1 MKMKNLLWLLGIV
14 ALVAVSGI
22 IFIYSGT
29 YNISATVPHNA
40 LTHWIMSTTMDNS
53 VKHHAKNIVV
63 PDLSD
68 SSKIKM
74 GFVHYR
80 AMCVSCHGAP
90 GVSQEELA
98 AGLYPKPPKLVRTI
112 HEWTPAEL
120 FWITKYG
127 VKMTGMPA
135 WGPTHSDDKIWAMVA
150 FMEKMQK
157 MTPEQYKNLD
167 IELKN
172 DQD

>member
-1 MKMKNLLWLLGIV
+1 MKFLLWV
-14 ALVAVSGI
+14 AGVVVVTIIGAV
-22 IFIYSGT
+22 IFIYSGI
-29 YNISATVPHNA
+29 YNISATIPHNG

-68 SSKIKM
+68 SSKIEM
-74 GFVHYR
+74 GFVRYR
-80 AMCVSCHGAP
+80 AVCANCHGAP

-135 WGPTHSDDKIWAMVA
+135 WGPTHSDDKIWSIVA

-157 MTPEQYKNLD
+157 MTPEQYK
-167 IELKN
+167 IFSEEFKN
-172 DQD
+172 EKD

>member
-1 MKMKNLLWLLGIV
+1 MKFLFWVAGVIV
-14 ALVAVSGI
+14 VTIIGAV
-22 IFIYSGT
+22 IFIYSGI
-29 YNISATVPHNA
+29 YNISATIPHNA

-68 SSKIKM
+68 SSKIKT
-74 GFVHYR
+74 GFVHYKEF
-80 AMCVSCHGAP
+80 CENCHGAP

-98 AGLYPKPPKLVRTI
+98 AGLYPKPPKLVKTI

-120 FWITKYG
+120 FWITKFG

-135 WGPTHSDDKIWAMVA
+135 WGTTHSDDKIWAIVA

-157 MTPEQYKNLD
+157 MTPEQYKNLS
-167 IELKN
+167 EEFKN
-172 DQD
+172 DKD